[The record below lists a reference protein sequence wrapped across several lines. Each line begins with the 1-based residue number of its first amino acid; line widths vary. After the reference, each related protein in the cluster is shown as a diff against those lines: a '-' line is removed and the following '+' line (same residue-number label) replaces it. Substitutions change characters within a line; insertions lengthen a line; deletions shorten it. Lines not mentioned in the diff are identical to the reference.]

1 MSLDTLDA
9 FLVIDL
15 FFLLLIGMGPK
26 VAIVPFLDITANL
39 DDETRKRVA
48 RQMVRTGVG
57 AALVLVIL
65 GGLLMRLL
73 HFSPGALSVGG
84 GIILMLLAVGMVMST
99 PDSET
104 EHEAVTE
111 AEALRT
117 ARYPLGVPYLLN
129 PAGIVTLVTVS
140 GEVDSLV
147 ILAVVIG
154 VVLVMGLF
162 DLWVFTGISGIV
174 KHLDPD
180 RMMVT
185 EKLFGVLLV
194 GLAVQLV
201 LDGLVTLGLIA
212 L

>member
-1 MSLDTLDA
+1 MLDTLDI
-9 FLVIDL
+9 FLVFDL

-26 VAIVPFLDITANL
+26 VALVPFLDITANL
-39 DDETRKRVA
+39 EDDTRKRVA

-57 AALVLVIL
+57 MALVLVVL
-65 GGLLMRLL
+65 GGLLMKLL
-73 HFSPGALSVGG
+73 HFTPGALSVGG
-84 GIILMLLAVGMVMST
+84 GIVLMLLAIGMVMSS
-99 PDSET
+99 PDSEK
-104 EHEAVTE
+104 EHEAVSE
-111 AEALRT
+111 EQAMRT

-140 GEVDSLV
+140 GDVDSLL
-147 ILAVVIG
+147 ILAVVIV
-154 VVLVMGLF
+154 VVLVVGAF

-194 GLAVQLV
+194 GLAVQLA
-201 LDGLVTLGLIA
+201 LDGLVTLGLITLA
-212 L
+212 